1 MNEAPS
7 QKTIQAR
14 SAPHHNCLLPSVF
27 NTTWKLFLVALA
39 VADFLNQHR
48 MCVHIK
54 SLCVPIGN
62 VVCSHKK
69 YVCAHWAH
77 HIVCSH
83 KEPLYFSEM
92 NIRFS
97 LNYFLFLS
105 RSESRFSCGKKTI
118 ALDILLFRAVTG
130 LAGFVAAY
138 IYNIYPSYFIF
149 VMFIVIHD
157 CGGQFSLESML
168 TFIDFVPTNIWANF
182 FLLIFGHLII
192 DDYLQEGLHTMSY
205 NSYIIAAISHCY
217 FIQGCARICRI
228 CGSIQAVHI
237 IYMFLLFVIK

>member
-1 MNEAPS
+1 MSFVDFSQLFVQSMSFVDFRRFEQRLMAFYCWFRWRATKKYAGGSDWLEIYSSSPSRNQWTKPLPKTLFKPGAP
-7 QKTIQAR
+7 
-14 SAPHHNCLLPSVF
+14 PHHNCLFPSVF

-39 VADFLNQHR
+39 VADFLDQPR

-118 ALDILLFRAVTG
+118 ALDILLFSALTG

-138 IYNIYPSYFIF
+138 I
-149 VMFIVIHD
+149 
-157 CGGQFSLESML
+157 
-168 TFIDFVPTNIWANF
+168 
-182 FLLIFGHLII
+182 
-192 DDYLQEGLHTMSY
+192 
-205 NSYIIAAISHCY
+205 
-217 FIQGCARICRI
+217 
-228 CGSIQAVHI
+228 
-237 IYMFLLFVIK
+237 